1 MVKYSLFSYKKG
13 TSFLHK
19 CPSWIKILFIPLINI
34 LFLYLPP
41 QFSLFLIIFQTI
53 LAFCLKFSLAEQ
65 LEDLKPIIYYA
76 VLLFFFQIFLWV
88 FSGPNLENL
97 KNRFSWESEKDTV
110 FLLLKL
116 FAVMQSA
123 SLVFKTSTSL
133 EMREG
138 IAKIFGR
145 KSAITNAISMFLN
158 FLPMVSKIWQQ
169 SKKVWKARGGKNGIK
184 MYAVLLPVLFSVG
197 MKKAYNAAKAVQIR
211 M

>member
-19 CPSWIKILFIPLINI
+19 CPSWIKILFVPIVNI
-34 LFLYLPP
+34 LFLCLPL

-76 VLLFFFQIFLWV
+76 VLLLIFQIFLWL
-88 FSGPNLENL
+88 FSGPNLENF
-97 KNRFSWESEKDTV
+97 KNRFSWEREKDTV

-123 SLVFKTSTSL
+123 SLVIKTSTSL

-158 FLPMVSKIWQQ
+158 FIPMVSKIWQQ